1 MNNEVKVSDMDN
13 VLFKSDIITNV
24 PQTEAVFDKNQIK
37 NQVKKFL
44 PGGVDV
50 AEDNDI
56 AYKLDVDSIKM
67 IDDNYVVAEY
77 AMFPTSDRGLDNIRK
92 LIQNNKTEFVITR
105 IVFTNTKIKK
115 FQITSMTSVD
125 SNGNIIKVLDTKL
138 DKNKF
143 KPVTKG
149 AISSDLCDAI
159 FNFLQNI

>member
-1 MNNEVKVSDMDN
+1 MADVKVSDMDN

-24 PQTEAVFDKNQIK
+24 PQTEAVFDKNQ
-37 NQVKKFL
+37 VKKFL

-50 AEDNDI
+50 TEDNNDI

-67 IDDNYVVAEY
+67 IDNYVVAEY
-77 AMFPTSDRGLDNIRK
+77 AMFPTSDRGLDHIRK
-92 LIQNNKTEFVITR
+92 LSQNNKTEFVMTR

-159 FNFLQNI
+159 FHFLQNI

>member
-24 PQTEAVFDKNQIK
+24 PQTEAVFDKNQ
-37 NQVKKFL
+37 VKKFL

-50 AEDNDI
+50 TEDDNDI

-67 IDDNYVVAEY
+67 IDDYVVAEY
-77 AMFPTSDRGLDNIRK
+77 AMIPTSDRGLDHIRK

-159 FNFLQNI
+159 FHFLQNI

>member
-24 PQTEAVFDKNQIK
+24 PQTEAVFDKNQ
-37 NQVKKFL
+37 VKKFL

-67 IDDNYVVAEY
+67 IDNYVVAEY
-77 AMFPTSDRGLDNIRK
+77 AMFPTSDRGLNNIRK

>member
-24 PQTEAVFDKNQIK
+24 PQTEAVFDKNQVK
-37 NQVKKFL
+37 NNAS
-44 PGGVDV
+44 GVDV
-50 AEDNDI
+50 TEDDNDI

-67 IDDNYVVAEY
+67 IDDYVVAEY
-77 AMFPTSDRGLDNIRK
+77 AMIPTSDRGLDHIRK

-159 FNFLQNI
+159 FHFLQNI

>member
-24 PQTEAVFDKNQIK
+24 PQTEAVFDKNQ
-37 NQVKKFL
+37 VKKFL

-67 IDDNYVVAEY
+67 IDNYVVAEY
-77 AMFPTSDRGLDNIRK
+77 AMFPTSDRGLNNIRK
-92 LIQNNKTEFVITR
+92 LIQNNKTEFVMTR

>member
-1 MNNEVKVSDMDN
+1 MADVKVSDMDN

-24 PQTEAVFDKNQIK
+24 PQTEAVFDKNQ
-37 NQVKKFL
+37 VKKFL

-50 AEDNDI
+50 TEDNNDI

-67 IDDNYVVAEY
+67 IDNYVVAEY

-159 FNFLQNI
+159 FHFLQNI